1 MRWLCGCDEFW
12 KKYPLNSRF
21 TNRFTSISFFLAFLF
36 LSFLGSSFLLFSFS
50 CTLCLGTSPEIKA
63 SVLVTDA
70 LNVSSACELLD
81 ETACNGSI
89 DLELFDQD
97 SAGDAQDF
105 WHFSKDLVVFLLLE
119 EYFVI
124 GLISNLDLSPLLCFC
139 LSTSLLSSLS
149 ALWSTRSLFF
159 STRLSLFG
167 LHEIQSTS
175 AQNTDY
181 SLLSLLHQLTIF
193 CL

>member
-1 MRWLCGCDEFW
+1 MRRLCGCDEFW
-12 KKYPLNSRF
+12 KKYPLKSRF
-21 TNRFTSISFFLAFLF
+21 TNGFTSNSFFLAFLF
-36 LSFLGSSFLLFSFS
+36 LSFFGSSFLLFSFS

-63 SVLVTDA
+63 SVFVTDE
-70 LNVSSACELLD
+70 LDVSSACKLLD

-124 GLISNLDLSPLLCFC
+124 GLISNLDLSPFLCFC
-139 LSTSLLSSLS
+139 LSTSRLSSLS
-149 ALWSTRSLFF
+149 ALWSTGSLIFATRLNFSSLHEFQSNTAQNANYSLF
-159 STRLSLFG
+159 
-167 LHEIQSTS
+167 
-175 AQNTDY
+175 
-181 SLLSLLHQLTIF
+181 SLLHQLTIF